1 MDVILLAI
9 ETRLCRRGSRLD
21 FLGDCFVSN
30 GTEAKTALHLR
41 ARAEK
46 QLTQSIRM
54 PTFSFLSRTARRAT
68 ATREAPAEG
77 GTATGANE
85 RKGENSYRRLLKGLS
100 SYCLLVVKPGHAAS
114 KSSCNQSDNGECRKD
129 AHGLAPYFLGLI

>member
-1 MDVILLAI
+1 MAPLAKTSLRFFDI
-9 ETRLCRRGSRLD
+9 GTSNARLD
-21 FLGDCFVSN
+21 PSN
-30 GTEAKTALHLR
+30 R
-41 ARAEK
+41 A
-46 QLTQSIRM
+46 
-54 PTFSFLSRTARRAT
+54 RAT
-68 ATREAPAEG
+68 ATIKEAPAEG

-85 RKGENSYRRLLKGLS
+85 RKGENSYRRLLKWLS